1 MRTPCNA
8 AGFSNKGVLVWSFN
22 RLSVRAQLMLL
33 VVAVSLPA
41 LGLLAVHLEKG
52 RQTARQVAFER
63 VRVLARGTAG
73 ALEALLRDHAAVL
86 ERIARR
92 PQVRALDGS
101 ACDPIITEFV
111 RLYPEFTNLV
121 VQDLTGQNDCSFLT
135 EKITRAQLQE
145 VPGFKEAL
153 GMGGMTVGGANIG
166 PLSGRWISVLFYP
179 VRDAQD
185 STAGLISLPMDLEQ
199 LGQRILGA
207 VPPGA
212 LVLVIDRAGRIVLR
226 SQDAATWMGRQVPEP
241 MRTLT
246 VGPSEGVEQIVSI
259 DGVSR
264 LFAFAPV
271 ERAGWSVLAG
281 VPTAQVFADS
291 DAAFAQGGLWTLA
304 ILVLAFGLAWRIG
317 RGIVRPIKVLSLA
330 AAHVADGLAST
341 RVPVHR
347 APRELE
353 TVAKQFN
360 HMLDARE
367 RALTRLQ
374 ASEERFRTLAEL
386 SSDWYW
392 EQDAQYRFVRFDG
405 RVLKGTGIPSEEYVG
420 KTRWELPAQN
430 LGLDDWA
437 QHRALLDGHQPF
449 RNFEILRR
457 GRDGQEYWG
466 LVSGTP
472 IVDDLGDFCGYRGV
486 GTDITERKRLEQ
498 ERLRLSLH
506 IEELS
511 RRMVQTQEEMQRR
524 FARELHDR
532 TSPNLAALRINLDI
546 ITRASPQERASADFA
561 GRVEDTQALI
571 ADTTVSV
578 REICAQLHP
587 PAFDCGGLLV
597 AVQNYAQQFS
607 RRTGVAVHIEC
618 TPGGAR
624 LAHDLELTLFRIV
637 QEFLTNSAKHAQA
650 SSVRLL
656 LQLDSRPVVLVAS
669 DDGVGF
675 DVETALASRH
685 RAGLGLIHMRETTE
699 FAGGR
704 FTLQSAPGHGTRICV
719 EI

>member
-1 MRTPCNA
+1 MPCNT

-22 RLSVRAQLMLL
+22 RLSVRAQFMLL
-33 VVAVSLPA
+33 VVAVSVPM
-41 LGLLAVHLEKG
+41 LGLLAYHLEKG

-73 ALEALLRDHAAVL
+73 GLEALLRDHAAVL
-86 ERIARR
+86 ERIALR
-92 PQVRALDGS
+92 PQVRALDAS

-121 VQDLTGQNDCSFLT
+121 VQDLAGQNDCSFLAK
-135 EKITRAQLQE
+135 KITRAQLQE
-145 VPGFKEAL
+145 VPGFQEAL
-153 GMGGMTVGGANIG
+153 GRDGMTVGGANIG

-179 VRDAQD
+179 VRGTQD
-185 STAGLISLPMDLEQ
+185 RTAGLISLPMDLEQ

-226 SQDAATWMGRQVPEP
+226 SQEAATWVGRQVPEP

-246 VGPSEGVEQIVSI
+246 VDPSEGVGQLISI

-304 ILVLAFGLAWRIG
+304 ILVLAFGLAWFMG
-317 RGIVRPIKVLSLA
+317 RGIVRPVEALSLA
-330 AAHVADGLAST
+330 AAHVADGLTST
-341 RVPVHR
+341 RVQVLH

-353 TVAKQFN
+353 TVAQQFN
-360 HMLDARE
+360 HMLEARE
-367 RALTRLQ
+367 RALLRLQ
-374 ASEERFRTLAEL
+374 ESEERFRTLAEL

-392 EQDAQYRFVRFDG
+392 EQDAHYRFVRFDG
-405 RVLKGTGIPSEEYVG
+405 RVLRGTGIPSEEYVG
-420 KTRWELPAQN
+420 KTRWDLPALN
-430 LGLDDWA
+430 LGPADWDR
-437 QHRALLDGHQPF
+437 HRALLDARQPF

-457 GRDGQEYWG
+457 GRDGQEHWG
-466 LVSGTP
+466 VVSGSP
-472 IVDDLGDFCGYRGV
+472 IVDDQGRFCGYRGV
-486 GTDITERKRLEQ
+486 GSDITERKRLEQ

-511 RRMVQTQEEMQRR
+511 RRMVQTQEEMRRR

-546 ITRASPQERASADFA
+546 ITRASPAERASAEFA

-607 RRTGVAVHIEC
+607 RRTGLAVHIEC
-618 TPGGAR
+618 TPGNAR
-624 LAHDLELTLFRIV
+624 LEHDLELALFRIV
-637 QEFLTNSAKHAQA
+637 QEFLTNSAKHAQ
-650 SSVRLL
+650 SCSVQLL

-675 DVETALASRH
+675 DVEATMASRH
-685 RAGLGLIHMRETTE
+685 RAGLGLIHMRETAE

-704 FTLQSAPGHGTRICV
+704 LTLQSAPGHGTRICV